1 MPDGFD
7 TLAGA
12 HLDSAPAPSPQV
24 DNLIAQAAADDAAAA
39 GESGPIAGIPAG
51 FVGPPGWDATL
62 HVYPP
67 RKTARRS
74 WALLTRTEREAR
86 ARAVDAAD
94 APPPAD
100 ADAQAQGTVD
110 TVAAVVPLLGESW
123 ALDDGERARLTDAL
137 AAVYRKRGGVDVPPE
152 LALVGVLLSIALPR
166 LLSTS
171 WGARAVERLRV
182 SLGATPAPPAPAAVE
197 GRKRA
202 A

>member
-39 GESGPIAGIPAG
+39 GEPGPIAGIPAG
-51 FVGPPGWDATL
+51 
-62 HVYPP
+62 
-67 RKTARRS
+67 
-74 WALLTRTEREAR
+74 
-86 ARAVDAAD
+86 
-94 APPPAD
+94 
-100 ADAQAQGTVD
+100 
-110 TVAAVVPLLGESW
+110 VVPLLGESW